1 MSIELIDTILKT
13 TQAKS
18 DKEGY
23 SALPEGTTLTLYV
36 ARGGAT
42 LQVPRIEAVKTEG
55 EFVFARTAKRELFLL
70 SRADIYAASSEGA
83 IGAPVRRAGFG

>member
-1 MSIELIDTILKT
+1 MSIELIDVILKT
-13 TQAKS
+13 TQAKT

-23 SALPEGTTLTLYV
+23 ATLPEGTTLTIYV

-42 LQVPRIEAVKTEG
+42 LQVPRIEAVKSDG
-55 EFVFARTAKRELFLL
+55 DFVFARTAKRELFVL
-70 SRADIYAASSEGA
+70 SRGDVYAASSEGA